1 MPNSKEPYHDIVTR
15 KPKQPLCKINSWP
28 SFSRSSEQIVKQE
41 YVRATPTHSVTSN
54 HQPVVKTRRKR
65 SRRRK
70 HVPQMKSIYFSTRG
84 QSSEDASEVLAKAR
98 LERKNLAHIKSN
110 LQTDLKVIE
119 QRIAKSRFIL
129 LDLHNDF
136 VTQIATLTKYQTELV
151 GFKKDLLDFVRLKLE
166 NAAKVHDRLTR
177 FESQRKSLMAKM
189 TNPQW
194 NKQHCFYMLALERF
208 REKKQVKQIIEI
220 AEAMSGNIAI
230 TAVAHHSIQ
239 QHKKAL
245 AKYQSLVVDRS
256 LLEEKHS
263 MVAKKLQICS
273 FRISEYES
281 LLLAMKKKIS
291 RKDKEKIRK
300 AERIAAADGSQSPKS
315 FTKPATLRW
324 RYKQRHLGNAATAV
338 EEYDEDE
345 NSFWNNVDVQEFIR
359 FLDEL
364 FNEMEEKYSF
374 TKMDATTNKLFQ
386 GFQDD
391 HLHRSLEG
399 YQVSQCSDDSRAYSS
414 SGSIPGLGSSI
425 VTTPD
430 PKIVNCFLTPTSPG
444 SNCTSLSEMEFP
456 PTFYSMG
463 GITVEAIPSLAGDG
477 RLTKD
482 YNEGSSVDLKA
493 LNDVLETMSTARSD
507 HKACSSNLKMT
518 NRRIEELD
526 IDISRYVSENEI
538 SVNKARSKAVC
549 AVDLTE
555 QKNVGVSSPVQVS
568 TNICREEN

>member
-1 MPNSKEPYHDIVTR
+1 MPISKEPYHDLVTR
-15 KPKQPLCKINSWP
+15 KPKQALSKINSWP
-28 SFSRSSEQIVKQE
+28 SFIRSNEQIAKQE
-41 YVRATPTHSVTSN
+41 DVRVIPTHSVSSN
-54 HQPVVKTRRKR
+54 HQPVSKTRRKR
-65 SRRRK
+65 RGRRK
-70 HVPQMKSIYFSTRG
+70 QVPQMSSIYFSPHG
-84 QSSEDASEVLAKAR
+84 QSSVDASEVLANAR
-98 LERKNLAHIKSN
+98 LERKNLAQIKSN
-110 LQTDLKVIE
+110 LQTDLKAIE

-151 GFKKDLLDFVRLKLE
+151 GFKKDLLDLVRLKLE

-263 MVAKKLQICS
+263 MIAKKLQICS
-273 FRISEYES
+273 IRISEYES

-324 RYKQRHLGNAATAV
+324 RYKQRLLGNSATAV
-338 EEYDEDE
+338 EESDEDE
-345 NSFWNNVDVQEFIR
+345 NSFWHNLDVQEFIR

-364 FNEMEEKYSF
+364 FNEMEEKYRF
-374 TKMDATTNKLFQ
+374 TKMDVTTNKLFQ

-463 GITVEAIPSLAGDG
+463 GITVEAIPSLVGDG
-477 RLTKD
+477 RQTKD
-482 YNEGSSVDLKA
+482 YNEGSSIDLKA
-493 LNDVLETMSTARSD
+493 LNEVLETMATARSD
-507 HKACSSNLKMT
+507 HKACNTNLKMT

-526 IDISRYVSENEI
+526 LRISRCVFENEI
-538 SVNKARSKAVC
+538 SQNRARSKAVC
-549 AVDLTE
+549 AVGLTE

-568 TNICREEN
+568 ANVCGEEN

>member
-1 MPNSKEPYHDIVTR
+1 
-15 KPKQPLCKINSWP
+15 
-28 SFSRSSEQIVKQE
+28 
-41 YVRATPTHSVTSN
+41 
-54 HQPVVKTRRKR
+54 
-65 SRRRK
+65 
-70 HVPQMKSIYFSTRG
+70 MKSIYFSTHG
-84 QSSEDASEVLAKAR
+84 QSSVDASEVLAKVR
-98 LERKNLAHIKSN
+98 LERKNLAHTKSN
-110 LQTDLKVIE
+110 LQTDLKAIE
-119 QRIAKSRFIL
+119 QRIAKSRTIL

-136 VTQIATLTKYQTELV
+136 VTQMAALTKYQTELE
-151 GFKKDLLDFVRLKLE
+151 GFKNDLLDLVRLKLE
-166 NAAKVHDRLTR
+166 SAAKVLDRLTR
-177 FESQRKSLMAKM
+177 FENQRKSLMAKM

-281 LLLAMKKKIS
+281 FLVAMKKKIS

-300 AERIAAADGSQSPKS
+300 AEKIAAADGNLSPKS

-324 RYKQRHLGNAATAV
+324 RYKQRLLVNAATT
-338 EEYDEDE
+338 EEKCDEDD
-345 NSFWNNVDVQEFIR
+345 NSFWHNVDVQEFIR
-359 FLDEL
+359 FVDEL
-364 FNEMEEKYSF
+364 FYEMEGKYAF

-391 HLHRSLEG
+391 HLHRSLEES

-444 SNCTSLSEMEFP
+444 SNCTSLSEIEFP

-463 GITVEAIPSLAGDG
+463 GITVEAIPSIAGDG
-477 RLTKD
+477 RQTKD
-482 YNEGSSVDLKA
+482 FNEGSSVDLKA
-493 LNDVLETMSTARSD
+493 LNEVIETMSAARSD
-507 HKACSSNLKMT
+507 HKACSSSLKMT

-526 IDISRYVSENEI
+526 LHISRYVSENET
-538 SVNKARSKAVC
+538 SLNKGRSRAVC
-549 AVDLTE
+549 AIELTE
-555 QKNVGVSSPVQVS
+555 
-568 TNICREEN
+568 